1 MSTAQTLSVL
11 RSTGDIVAGN
21 IRAEAARQ
29 GYSQSA
35 LGRALGMSQ
44 NQITTRWRGVHK
56 WQLDELDT
64 VAQVLNVPVSWLVT
78 EPEMQNPHRWIAPR
92 GAAARPEGLE
102 PPTFWLVAGQDNA
115 DELSD
120 TPHNVAKLIDAGFRY
135 GPHAA

>member
-102 PPTFWLVAGQDNA
+102 PPTF
-115 DELSD
+115 
-120 TPHNVAKLIDAGFRY
+120 
-135 GPHAA
+135 